1 MTVNIDQLSE
11 SELVRLNEKI
21 VQRLR
26 MINQLR
32 AHSRMLDFTLGER
45 VWFQIEGDRIVRG
58 VLVKYNRKSVTVI
71 TNDGTRWT
79 VSPRQDLPSVAIFA
93 ANKCHCR
100 NPHSLAHEASNSGL
114 SASSNGR

>member
-71 TNDGTRWT
+71 TDDGTRWT
-79 VSPRQDLPSVAIFA
+79 VSPSFLRNTAAPPS
-93 ANKCHCR
+93 
-100 NPHSLAHEASNSGL
+100 AHHGSKDCGDVGFLLSQV
-114 SASSNGR
+114 SASQPGF